1 MSDNFDDDLYN
12 VYNGAGQEDTYNDED
27 LYGEDPVEFKE
38 EDVEVKVEATP
49 EPEDAHDDDN
59 QNHHQ
64 QQQYN
69 DSPQQQQHQQGNWG
83 YQQNAYQQYMAAYQ
97 RSFQQQMAANPYQ
110 MQQMI
115 QRQMRQQMPQQ
126 QQQQQQQQY
135 NKPRQH
141 HQNNEG
147 NGSEGSSDKPSTTTT
162 NSEEGKMFIGGL
174 NWETTDEN
182 LRQYFSQFGE
192 VLDCVVMR
200 DPATQ
205 RSRGFGFLTM
215 KENSAIDKIV
225 SQDHHNL
232 DGKRI
237 DPKRAI
243 PRDEQDK
250 TEKIFV
256 GGISPEVNEEEFR
269 EFFTQF
275 GKVLDATLMMERDT
289 GRPRG
294 FGFVTFEDS
303 KGVEE
308 ALKNPNLSIKDK
320 TIEVKKAM
328 PKGKQNR
335 QHNTPVF
342 NPNFRPPYMPNSRY
356 NGGGNFNNMR
366 GNFNMYNQMYPA
378 GNYSMAAAAAAAAAY
393 YGQQQQGGGYNS
405 MYSNNGGG
413 GGNVRQQHHHR
424 QDDNRRNSRDR
435 HQSSSGSN
443 GGGAMHASQSR
454 NQQHYRPY

>member
-12 VYNGAGQEDTYNDED
+12 VYNGAGKEDTYNDED

-49 EPEDAHDDDN
+49 EPEDAHDDDD
-59 QNHHQ
+59 QNRHHHHQ

-69 DSPQQQQHQQGNWG
+69 DSPQHHQQQQQQNNWG

-110 MQQMI
+110 MQQMM
-115 QRQMRQQMPQQ
+115 QQQMRQNMPQQ
-126 QQQQQQQQY
+126 QQQY
-135 NKPRQH
+135 NSKPRQH
-141 HQNNEG
+141 HQNNDG

-335 QHNTPVF
+335 QHNAPVF

-366 GNFNMYNQMYPA
+366 GNFNMYNNMYP
-378 GNYSMAAAAAAAAAY
+378 GNYNMAAAAAAAAAY
-393 YGQQQQGGGYNS
+393 YGQQQGGGYNN
-405 MYSNNGGG
+405 MYNNSNGGSM
-413 GGNVRQQHHHR
+413 RQQQHHR

-435 HQSSSGSN
+435 HQSSSGGN

>member
-1 MSDNFDDDLYN
+1 MSDDFDDDLYN
-12 VYNGAGQEDTYNDED
+12 VYNGAGKEDTYNDED

-49 EPEDAHDDDN
+49 EPEDAHDDDH
-59 QNHHQ
+59 QN

-69 DSPQQQQHQQGNWG
+69 DSPQKQQQQQQQGNWG

-126 QQQQQQQQY
+126 QQY
-135 NKPRQH
+135 NKPRQ
-141 HQNNEG
+141 QQQYRQSNDDDDNDG
-147 NGSEGSSDKPSTTTT
+147 QSDKPSTT

-356 NGGGNFNNMR
+356 NGAGNFNNMR
-366 GNFNMYNQMYPA
+366 GNFNMYNNMYPA
-378 GNYSMAAAAAAAAAY
+378 GNYNMAAAAAAAAAY

-405 MYSNNGGG
+405 MYNNSNSNNM
-413 GGNVRQQHHHR
+413 RQQHHHR
-424 QDDNRRNSRDR
+424 Q
-435 HQSSSGSN
+435 G
-443 GGGAMHASQSR
+443 MTT
-454 NQQHYRPY
+454 QHNTWYGIY

>member
-12 VYNGAGQEDTYNDED
+12 VYNGAGKEDTYNDED

-49 EPEDAHDDDN
+49 EPEDAHDDDD
-59 QNHHQ
+59 QNHHHQ

-69 DSPQQQQHQQGNWG
+69 DSHQQQQQQQGNWG

-115 QRQMRQQMPQQ
+115 QRQMRQNMP
-126 QQQQQQQQY
+126 QQQQQQY
-135 NKPRQH
+135 NKPRQQH
-141 HQNNEG
+141 HNNDG
-147 NGSEGSSDKPSTTTT
+147 NGSDGPSDKPSTTTA

-335 QHNTPVF
+335 QHNAPVF

-366 GNFNMYNQMYPA
+366 GNFNMYNNMYPA

-393 YGQQQQGGGYNS
+393 YGQQQQQGGGYNN
-405 MYSNNGGG
+405 MYNNNNNSG
-413 GGNVRQQHHHR
+413 GGNMRQQHHHR

-435 HQSSSGSN
+435 HQGGS

>member
-12 VYNGAGQEDTYNDED
+12 VYNGAGKEDTYNDED

-38 EDVEVKVEATP
+38 EDVEVKVEASP
-49 EPEDAHDDDN
+49 EPENDDNDDN
-59 QNHHQ
+59 QNEQQSTQQKHQ
-64 QQQYN
+64 QQ
-69 DSPQQQQHQQGNWG
+69 QQGNWG
-83 YQQNAYQQYMAAYQ
+83 YQPNAYQQYMAAYQ
-97 RSFQQQMAANPYQ
+97 RSFQQQMVANPYQ

-126 QQQQQQQQY
+126 QQQQQQQHFNKSKQQY
-135 NKPRQH
+135 QQHDDDDTGESSDEKLNKPTAS
-141 HQNNEG
+141 N
-147 NGSEGSSDKPSTTTT
+147 SD
-162 NSEEGKMFIGGL
+162 EGKMFIGGL

-200 DPATQ
+200 DPTTH

-215 KENSAIDKIV
+215 KDNSAIDKIV

-320 TIEVKKAM
+320 IIEVKKAM

-335 QHNTPVF
+335 QHNGPVF
-342 NPNFRPPYMPNSRY
+342 NPNFRPPYMPNNRY
-356 NGGGNFNNMR
+356 NGNGNFNSMR
-366 GNFNMYNQMYPA
+366 GNFNMYNNMYPG
-378 GNYSMAAAAAAAAAY
+378 GNYNMAAAAAAAAAY
-393 YGQQQQGGGYNS
+393 YGQQQQQGGGYNNN
-405 MYSNNGGG
+405 MYNNM
-413 GGNVRQQHHHR
+413 RQQHHR
-424 QDDNRRNSRDR
+424 QDDNRGDNRRNSRDR
-435 HQSSSGSN
+435 HQNN
-443 GGGAMHASQSR
+443 GAIHPSHSR
-454 NQQHYRPY
+454 SQQHHRPY